1 MILKKRKKQG
11 VCLLIAVALTLI
23 MLSCASRSM
32 MPKKRWHR
40 CNDCPTFS
48 FIIEKQNT
56 YACGETNKREY

>member
-32 MPKKRWHR
+32 MPKNVGIAVMTVRH
-40 CNDCPTFS
+40 FHL
-48 FIIEKQNT
+48 
-56 YACGETNKREY
+56 

>member
-40 CNDCPTFS
+40 CNDCPTIS
-48 FIIEKQNT
+48 VINEKQNT
-56 YACGETNKREY
+56 YACCETNKRGY